1 MKSFAWLILELTEKV
16 IDSYLTSY
24 KILLPGN
31 QYSCKVSSIG
41 FSTVRISV
49 MSFHD
54 GGREGSKSPIM
65 ISTTF
70 LKYHDLHNIS

>member
-49 MSFHD
+49 MSFRD
-54 GGREGSKSPIM
+54 GGREGAKYIM

-70 LKYHDLHNIS
+70 LKRMKEMTIF